1 VSYMSNE
8 KYNRRFILLVVLFV
22 FSIFLLI
29 TRPNIIRVLL
39 GWDGLGVIS
48 YLLVIFYQSNKSYRA
63 GIVTALTNRLGDTG
77 ILICIGLILTYGHW
91 RYFYISNTSIDIG
104 LLFTIIIM
112 LAACTKR
119 AQIPFS
125 AWLPAAIAAPT
136 PVSALVH
143 SSTLVTAGVYL
154 IIRFNIVLEKRFPI
168 IMLMS
173 VGILTILIAGIA
185 AILEEDIKK
194 VIALS
199 TLSQLGV
206 MMITVGAKLPCL
218 AYYHLL
224 SHAYFKAI
232 LFMCAGRIIHRI
244 KDYQDI
250 RNMGSGYAHI
260 PIITRIILVANL
272 RLCGMP
278 FLSGFYSKDIILEC
292 IFMGNN
298 NILILI
304 LILMATILTVAYS
317 IRMSILII
325 VKQSISETIFTLE
338 SKELWIPLG
347 ALILLPFSIMGG
359 IMLRW
364 CIFPVSL
371 TVFLPFWLKSIISII
386 IISGVIFGWN
396 NTFSKRL
403 KKNKLLVEFSRIIF
417 FMPVTFNLVSTWL
430 SLGTGKI
437 SFKMLESSWLERA
450 YFKSMFYSL
459 NKILRYTNYLFS
471 SIMLSSIFVIFV
483 VILLI

>member
-1 VSYMSNE
+1 M
-8 KYNRRFILLVVLFV
+8 
-22 FSIFLLI
+22 
-29 TRPNIIRVLL
+29 
-39 GWDGLGVIS
+39 
-48 YLLVIFYQSNKSYRA
+48 
-63 GIVTALTNRLGDTG
+63 
-77 ILICIGLILTYGHW
+77 
-91 RYFYISNTSIDIG
+91 
-104 LLFTIIIM
+104 
-112 LAACTKR
+112 
-119 AQIPFS
+119 
-125 AWLPAAIAAPT
+125 
-136 PVSALVH
+136 
-143 SSTLVTAGVYL
+143 TAGVYL

-371 TVFLPFWLKSIISII
+371 TVFLPF
-386 IISGVIFGWN
+386 
-396 NTFSKRL
+396 
-403 KKNKLLVEFSRIIF
+403 
-417 FMPVTFNLVSTWL
+417 
-430 SLGTGKI
+430 
-437 SFKMLESSWLERA
+437 
-450 YFKSMFYSL
+450 
-459 NKILRYTNYLFS
+459 
-471 SIMLSSIFVIFV
+471 
-483 VILLI
+483 